1 MRRIVF
7 LAIAA
12 ALILGVASP
21 SFAVRPIREWDDPSR
36 STERGTGASGDDDV
50 PSKEQQVAPSLRLVP
65 ESPIQERLL
74 SRPSLLR
81 SLQHIRFEIISF
93 IAKSSKSVRRISP

>member
-36 STERGTGASGDDDV
+36 STERGTGASGDDDL
-50 PSKEQQVAPSLRLVP
+50 PSKDVTSVPTGNPTPARQSLESRLIIHQPKTLGFIKSFAIRIGWGRVLGQRTRVQQ
-65 ESPIQERLL
+65 
-74 SRPSLLR
+74 
-81 SLQHIRFEIISF
+81 
-93 IAKSSKSVRRISP
+93 